1 MNMFLL
7 SLGLIFFVNIIA
19 SFNEKL
25 NKKIDIASGTYIWLV
40 ICFIIS
46 LYNGISFNDGIYYD
60 FEKMKTFNYLLGI
73 FIISSAFFNARV
85 FNPFVIYYVLCILTM
100 VFSYNFFL
108 SLETYGRVII
118 ALSAYSSVFY
128 LFGTSIRLLVR

>member
-25 NKKIDIASGTYIWLV
+25 NKKIDIASGTYIWLI

-85 FNPFVIYYVLCILTM
+85 FNPFVIYYALCILTM

-108 SLETYGRVII
+108 SLETYGRIII